1 MAFEN
6 PRHLVALP
14 TKAGVEAKLEIVEA
28 FIADV
33 PIRSANTILKF
44 GSTTKLN
51 GNTLIAVPGLS
62 MLPFRAQTSS
72 IFTISDASSSQ
83 TTFLPISNAAM
94 RQYHLGTLEQ
104 IYTAPQIQSRIT
116 QMARLSDVMIP
127 SSERTA
133 FQRNHGMSQ
142 GYIS

>member
-14 TKAGVEAKLEIVEA
+14 TKAGVEAKLETVEA

-62 MLPFRAQTSS
+62 

-94 RQYHLGTLEQ
+94 RQYHLGMLEQ

-127 SSERTA
+127 SSEGTA
-133 FQRNHGMSQ
+133 FQQSHGMSQ
-142 GYIS
+142 AYIS